1 MKTGIDKLRYG
12 LATLAVIMVLVF
24 QAGEANS
31 NHHRPIK
38 KLPPQ
43 SVYQKMR
50 QKMMR
55 FGFFGNQILLGE
67 ARQK

>member
-1 MKTGIDKLRYG
+1 MKTGTDKIRYVV
-12 LATLAVIMVLVF
+12 ATLCVIVVLVF

-31 NHHRPIK
+31 NHTKYVK
-38 KLPPQ
+38 KQPAQ

-55 FGFFGNQILLGE
+55 FGLFGNQILLGE
-67 ARQK
+67 AKQK